1 MAVGDS
7 QNGWKNDLFS
17 CALVGRKQGKAVF
30 TYWNWVVKYRKLF
43 EWEGKWR
50 KCTNLTMYWVEKCLT
65 EGCLRTVGQGAIKTR
80 LFGGEKREQIQR
92 EAKEKMGKSTQ
103 SLKKRKGNGSSSK
116 LQLFRTVYLLKKRE
130 HTASASR
137 YYHWKLGS
145 HWNATVMFT
154 HRHFCLW

>member
-7 QNGWKNDLFS
+7 QNGWKNDLFG

-30 TYWNWVVKYRKLF
+30 TCWNWVVKYRKMF
-43 EWEGKWR
+43 EWGGKWR

-65 EGCLRTVGQGAIKTR
+65 EGCLRTVGQGAIKTTIR
-80 LFGGEKREQIQR
+80 RWEKGADIKGIKGENGEINTKFEK
-92 EAKEKMGKSTQ
+92 KEGKWK
-103 SLKKRKGNGSSSK
+103 LSK